1 MSRSLFVAAL
11 LSLVACHAPGTDA
24 FSQEAQINGAGI
36 QARVNHGSAGY
47 HDPYFPRLGNGGYDV
62 EHYKVVL
69 TVDPVANTLRG
80 SATIAA
86 LAEQPLARFNLDLF
100 GLEVSSIKVN
110 GENAKFVR
118 EDHELVITPLVPL
131 QSGQQFEAQVFYAG
145 TPVVVP
151 LAGIPVDGIGWM
163 HEGEL
168 VITMSEP
175 TGAMNWY
182 PCNNHQRDKATHE
195 FDITVPEEFTVAAN
209 GILKSIQTGE
219 GTRRFHFVASDPMA
233 TYLATVNVGRFDVE
247 EQVGPNDMPLTY
259 YFPPATKEEI
269 RESFRRTPEMITTL
283 ENWFGSYP
291 FESYGGVVA
300 GAGPPAALE
309 TQTLPVYGGTD
320 PGISVQIHE
329 LAHQWFGNSVSF
341 DTWRDLW
348 LAESFASYAEW
359 LWSIEQGE
367 EDSLDDRVRRYY
379 GFLSGAEH
387 ELMGDPGKD
396 HLFGLGVYVRG
407 PVALHALRLKI
418 GDEAFFTTLKTWTA
432 TFRGKTATAED
443 FIALV
448 EERSG
453 QDLASFFEA
462 WLYETELPEIPE
474 LGLSPGADTGPVTTE
489 D

>member
-1 MSRSLFVAAL
+1 MPRSLFIAAL
-11 LSLVACHAPGTDA
+11 ITLAACQSLGTDTNW
-24 FSQEAQINGAGI
+24 NGASSSATDS
-36 QARVNHGSAGY
+36 QLHVDRGSAGY
-47 HDPYFPRLGNGGYDV
+47 NDPYFPRLGNGGYDV

-80 SATIAA
+80 STTITAI
-86 LAEQPLARFNLDLF
+86 AEQPLALFNLDLF
-100 GLEVSSIKVN
+100 GLEVSSIKVD
-110 GENAKFVR
+110 GENAKFAR
-118 EDHELVITPLVPL
+118 EDHELVITPFVSLE
-131 QSGQQFEAQVFYAG
+131 SGAKFETQVNYAG
-145 TPVVVP
+145 TPEVVP

-195 FDITVPEEFTVAAN
+195 FDITVPADFTVAAN
-209 GILKSIQTGE
+209 GILKSIQTGD
-219 GTRRFHFVASDPMA
+219 GTRRFHFVASDLMA

-247 EQVGPNDMPLTY
+247 EQSGPNDMQLTY

-283 ENWFGSYP
+283 EEWFGPYP
-291 FESYGGVVA
+291 FECYGGVVA

-309 TQTLPVYGGTD
+309 TQTLPVYGGTE
-320 PGISVQIHE
+320 PGIGVQIHE

-359 LWSIEQGE
+359 LWSVEEGE
-367 EDSLDDRVRRYY
+367 EGSIAERVQRYY
-379 GFLSGAEH
+379 GYLSAAEV
-387 ELMGDPGKD
+387 ELMGDPGTD
-396 HLFGLGVYVRG
+396 NLFGLGVYMRG

-418 GDEAFFTTLKTWTA
+418 GDEAFFSTLKTWTA
-432 TFRGKTATAED
+432 TFRGKTASAED
-443 FIALV
+443 FIALA
-448 EERSG
+448 EERSA
-453 QDLASFFEA
+453 QDLASFFEG
-462 WLYETELPEIPE
+462 WLYESELPEIPE